1 MLGGMPQRRP
11 DNDNQPFDRI
21 DLQAILNAF
30 LRLPPMTQLAVAIV
44 LVVGGLIVAFMVAGQ
59 PQGQPSAVAT
69 GSPQMV
75 LGNPSNAGSDA
86 DNYLMVKPYFAVSY
100 NSAKGIPN
108 WVSWRL
114 TASDIGTAPRRPEF
128 DPDLTLPEGFTRITH
143 RDYIGGGFD
152 RGHMCPHGD
161 RSANREMSYATFVMT
176 NVIPQAANVNQKAW
190 DQCESYCRDLAR
202 RGHRLYIMAG
212 PAGRGGTGR
221 NGYADAI
228 ANGRVIVPSD
238 CWKIAVILDDD
249 GVDPD
254 PSTLSVDARVL
265 TIDVPN
271 DQNSVGEA
279 WAQYRTSPAD
289 VERRTG
295 LHFFDRLRPDVAAA
309 LRQRVDRMPLP
320 PPKEISHGRE

>member
-1 MLGGMPQRRP
+1 MPPRRP
-11 DNDNQPFDRI
+11 DDNNPPFNLT
-21 DLQAILNAF
+21 DLQSIVNAF
-30 LRLPPMTQLAVAIV
+30 LRLPVAMQLFVAIV
-44 LVVGGLIVAFMVAGQ
+44 LIVGGLFLAFVVSGEPQ
-59 PQGQPSAVAT
+59 PLVTPPGPVAT
-69 GSPQMV
+69 GSPQMW

-86 DNYLMVKPYFAVSY
+86 DNYLMVKPYFALSY
-100 NSAKGIPN
+100 DNAKGTPN

-114 TASDIGTAPRRPEF
+114 VAGDVGTAPRKQEF
-128 DPDLTLPEGFTRITH
+128 DADATLPEGFVRITH
-143 RDYIGGGFD
+143 RDYSGGGFD

-161 RSANREMSYATFVMT
+161 RSADHDMSYATFVMT

-202 RGHRLYIMAG
+202 NGHRLYITSG

-221 NGYADAI
+221 NGHVDTI
-228 ANGRVIVPSD
+228 ANGRVVVPSD
-238 CWKIAVILDDD
+238 CWKIALILDDT

-254 PSTLSVDARVL
+254 PSTIGADARVL

-271 DQNSVGEA
+271 DQGSVGEE

-295 LHFFDRLRPDVAAA
+295 LHFFDRLRPDVADL

-320 PPKEISHGRE
+320 PPKEMHHGGD